1 MPKTLSASE
10 VADFRDRLCDVAAR
24 LFAEKGSEGFTMR
37 DLAAELGVSA
47 MTPYRYFPDKEHILA
62 AVRARAFSQFS
73 DALEKAVAASGGGP
87 GQANNAGEAYIRF
100 ALENPSSYKL
110 MFELSQPDAEF
121 PELAEAGARARKTL
135 TRHIYPLVEK
145 GILHGDPEVI
155 ARVFWA
161 QLHGLIMLHLA
172 GKLGPKVNLRTLA
185 TEGSRALGIGF
196 SRPR

>member
-1 MPKTLSASE
+1 MPKTLSPAE

-24 LFAEKGSEGFTMR
+24 LFAEHGREGFTMR

-62 AVRARAFSQFS
+62 AVRARAFSKFAE
-73 DALEKAVAASGGGP
+73 ALENAVSRSGGGP
-87 GQANNAGEAYIRF
+87 AQANNAGEAYIRF

-110 MFELSQPDAEF
+110 MFDLSQPDEQF
-121 PELAEAGARARKTL
+121 PELADAGGRARKTL

-161 QLHGLIMLHLA
+161 QLHGLVMLHLA
-172 GKLGPKVNLRTLA
+172 GKLGAEANLRTIA
-185 TEGSRALGIGF
+185 TEAFRALGIGF
-196 SRPR
+196 AAKR